1 MIQALVRAFTDAIM
15 VWLILCAGVVIVY
28 RPVARRMG
36 WHAWATLGMGVAL
49 AGMLAL
55 TLTPGGDTNV
65 GCRMTLPHTLG
76 LLQLPRVTH
85 MSLNTLMPMPL
96 GFFGTLAVRRP
107 WICATV
113 MIALPVAIEATQALV
128 TALGRSCSLQ
138 DMLNNIVGGLVGV
151 LVGMA
156 VRHLFARR
164 TV

>member
-1 MIQALVRAFTDAIM
+1 
-15 VWLILCAGVVIVY
+15 
-28 RPVARRMG
+28 
-36 WHAWATLGMGVAL
+36 
-49 AGMLAL
+49 
-55 TLTPGGDTNV
+55 
-65 GCRMTLPHTLG
+65 
-76 LLQLPRVTH
+76 
-85 MSLNTLMPMPL
+85 
-96 GFFGTLAVRRP
+96 
-107 WICATV
+107 